1 MKLLR
6 YILFI
11 VCCST
16 AIIAQNQNCAFLSN
30 LNQYPSIGYND
41 CWGYVDSQGREYAIL
56 GTQHGTSIIE
66 ITNPY
71 QPVERAFIP
80 GPPSLWRE
88 MKTHGN
94 YLYVV
99 TEETGSGQGLQIID
113 LSNLPTSATLVNTVD
128 TWFTRA
134 HEIFIADGYAYVVGT
149 NGGGGMHIL
158 DLSNPTNPTRTAY
171 YTASD
176 YIHDVYVWNDTV
188 YASSVESYD
197 LIDVSNKTNPQ
208 LVSQSAALPGIYAHS
223 GWLTEDKRYFIA
235 CEEFD
240 VRDITVWDLQD
251 RSTWSLV
258 VPTFATATNT
268 PVHNPFVKGNF
279 AYISYY
285 NDGLVVLDITNPVN
299 PVKVGQ
305 YDTYP
310 GTSGTY
316 TGAWGTYPFFPSG
329 AVIISDMQTGLYV
342 VDFLGDGTIPVE
354 MTSFSAQVSQNGV
367 TLNWETATEINNY
380 GFEIERI
387 AHSPPFDKGG
397 KQGGWEVIGFVQGSG
412 TTTQS
417 TKYSYADNSLTLAG
431 SYYYRL
437 KQIDNDGTFS
447 YSNEIKID
455 FIQPD
460 DFVLRQNYPNPFNPS
475 TTIEFVLGQA
485 SFVKLEV
492 FNSLGEKVADLLNEN
507 KEQGSY
513 KINFSTNLPSG
524 IYIAKLEIMPGG
536 RQAGSK
542 VQTIKMSLLK

>member
-1 MKLLR
+1 MKVLR
-6 YILFI
+6 YVLFVLCLTI
-11 VCCST
+11 T
-16 AIIAQNQNCAFLSN
+16 AAGQIQNCTLLSN

-41 CWGYVDSQGREYAIL
+41 CWGYVDPQGREYALL
-56 GTQHGTSIIE
+56 GVRNGTSIID
-66 ITNPY
+66 ITNPA
-71 QPVERAFIP
+71 QPDEIVFIP
-80 GPPSLWRE
+80 ASFSTWRDI
-88 MKTHGN
+88 KTHGN
-94 YLYVV
+94 YAYIVSDF
-99 TEETGSGQGLQIID
+99 TSDGLQIVD
-113 LSNLPTSATLVNTVD
+113 LSQLPNTATLVNTV
-128 TWFTRA
+128 TTYFESA
-134 HEIFIADGYAYVVGT
+134 HNLYIADGYAYIAGAFP
-149 NGGGGMHIL
+149 GSGIHIL
-158 DLSNPTNPTRTAY
+158 SLANPTNPVETAY
-171 YTASD
+171 YSASG
-176 YIHDVYVWNDTV
+176 YVHDVYVYNDTA
-188 YASSVESYD
+188 YASSEDRYD
-197 LIDVSNKTNPQ
+197 LIDVSNKANPQ

-240 VRDITVWDLQD
+240 VRDITIWDLQD

-279 AYISYY
+279 VYISYY
-285 NDGLVVLDITNPVN
+285 NDGLVVLDISDPTDPSIA
-299 PVKVGQ
+299 GY

-310 GTSGTY
+310 GSSGSY

-354 MTSFSAQVSQNGV
+354 LTSFSAQITQNRV

-380 GFEIERI
+380 GFEIERKFENENEWKI
-387 AHSPPFDKGG
+387 VGL
-397 KQGGWEVIGFVQGSG
+397 VQGSG
-412 TTTQS
+412 TTTES
-417 TKYSYADNSLTLAG
+417 TKYSYADNSVTQAG

-437 KQIDNDGTFS
+437 KQIDNDGTFNF
-447 YSNEIKID
+447 SNEIKVN
-455 FIQPD
+455 FIQPE

-475 TTIEFVLGQA
+475 TTIEFVVGQA

-492 FNSLGEKVADLLNEN
+492 YNSLGEKVADLLNEN

-513 KINFSTNLPSG
+513 KINFSANLPSG
-524 IYIAKLEIMPGG
+524 IYIAKLETMPIG